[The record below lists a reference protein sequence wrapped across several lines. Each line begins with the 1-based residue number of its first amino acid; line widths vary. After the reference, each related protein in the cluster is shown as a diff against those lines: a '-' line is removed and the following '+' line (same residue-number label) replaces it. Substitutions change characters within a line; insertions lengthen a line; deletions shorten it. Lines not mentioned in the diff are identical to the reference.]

1 MAGEFSNGRK
11 TALVTGASG
20 GIGLELVKVSAR
32 EKYNLV
38 LVARSGGK
46 LNDLASDFAIQYG
59 TQTRVIA
66 KDLSMPSAPDEV
78 FNEVQTSGITVDV
91 LVNNAG
97 FATYGRFA
105 ELDLQRELQMMQ
117 LNMVTLTHLTRLFLP
132 GMVERRGGKILNVAS
147 TAAFQPG
154 PLMAVYCATKAY
166 VLSFSESIAE
176 EVRGSGVTIST
187 LCPGGTESGFQE
199 RAAMQ
204 ESKFVQGGLMKS
216 EQVAEAGYQGLMAGK
231 TIIIPGLT
239 NKAVANLHRFLPRRL
254 MTRMAMNTLWIN
266 GLKNA

>member
-1 MAGEFSNGRK
+1 MRRAASAKAASAAWAHAQPPELRVLFIGNSL
-11 TALVTGASG
+11 TAA
-20 GIGLELVKVSAR
+20 
-32 EKYNLV
+32 
-38 LVARSGGK
+38 
-46 LNDLASDFAIQYG
+46 ND
-59 TQTRVIA
+59 
-66 KDLSMPSAPDEV
+66 
-78 FNEVQTSGITVDV
+78 
-91 LVNNAG
+91 
-97 FATYGRFA
+97 
-105 ELDLQRELQMMQ
+105 
-117 LNMVTLTHLTRLFLP
+117 LP

-216 EQVAEAGYQGLMAGK
+216 EQVAEAGYQGSLAGQ
-231 TIIIPGLT
+231 TIIIPGLP

-254 MTRMAMNTLWIN
+254 ITRMAMNTLEAV
-266 GLKNA
+266 GH

>member
-20 GIGLELVKVSAR
+20 GIGLELAKVFAR
-32 EKYNLV
+32 EKYNLI
-38 LVARSGGK
+38 LVARSGDK
-46 LNDLASDFAIQYG
+46 LNQLAADFAKQYG
-59 TQTRVIA
+59 TQTQVIA
-66 KDLSMPSAPDEV
+66 KDLTIPTAPDEV
-78 FNEVQTSGITVDV
+78 FKEVQTSAITVDV

-105 ELDLQRELQMMQ
+105 ELDLQHELQMMQ
-117 LNMVTLTHLTRLFLP
+117 LNMVTLSHLTRLFLP
-132 GMVERRGGKILNVAS
+132 AMVTRQSGKILNVAS

-166 VLSFSESIAE
+166 VLSFTESIAE
-176 EVRGSGVTIST
+176 EVRDSGVTIAA

-204 ESKFVQGGLMKS
+204 DSKFVQGGLMKS
-216 EQVAEAGYQGLMAGK
+216 DQVAEAGYQGLMAGK

-254 MTRMAMNTLWIN
+254 ITRIAMNTLEQV
-266 GLKNA
+266 GH

>member
-11 TALVTGASG
+11 TALVTGASS
-20 GIGLELVKVSAR
+20 GIGLEQ
-32 EKYNLV
+32 YNLI
-38 LVARSGGK
+38 LVARSGDK
-46 LNDLASDFAIQYG
+46 LNQLAADFAKQFG
-59 TQTRVIA
+59 TQARVIIKGLA
-66 KDLSMPSAPDEV
+66 IASAPDEI
-78 FNEVQTSGITVDV
+78 FKEIQTSGLTVDV

-105 ELDLQRELQMMQ
+105 ELDLQHELQMMQ
-117 LNMVTLTHLTRLFLP
+117 LNMVTLSHLTRLFLP
-132 GMVERRGGKILNVAS
+132 AMVERRSGKILNVAS

-166 VLSFSESIAE
+166 VLSFTESIAE
-176 EVRGSGVTIST
+176 EVRDSGVTIAA

-204 ESKFVQGGLMKS
+204 DSKFVQGGLMKS
-216 EQVAEAGYQGLMAGK
+216 DQVAEAGYQGLMAGK

-254 MTRMAMNTLWIN
+254 ITRIAMNTLEQVRH
-266 GLKNA
+266 